1 MTMGEA
7 MTVDPVIAQMPRG
20 GPNASWLDRRLQT
33 DALEYT
39 DRYDIPDEVKQTVI
53 TALDRMGSRTGQHEK
68 HARAALDVVADIPNP
83 RVLELGAGHGKLSAK
98 ILELHPTATVTVS
111 DLDPTSVA
119 NIASGELGAHPRVR
133 TQVVDATAIAA
144 DDHTY
149 DLVVFAQAFHHLPPR
164 TAVRA
169 IAEATRVGRRFLVI
183 DLKRPSPLGLIL
195 TQIIVAPLAAVA
207 VLVRPSFRRIMHD
220 GFISALRAY
229 SHSAFVALGKAADPQ
244 MHIEFLPTATRFG
257 PKPTSLVF
265 SRPSAS
271 PASGNALEPK
281 ESQKS

>member
-1 MTMGEA
+1 MSEA
-7 MTVDPVIAQMPRG
+7 MAVDPSVAQMPRG
-20 GPNASWLDRRLQT
+20 GPTASWLDRRLQT

-53 TALDRMGSRTGQHEK
+53 SALDRMGSRTGQHET
-68 HARAALDVVADIPNP
+68 HARMALELVADIPNP

-111 DLDPTSVA
+111 DLDPASVA
-119 NIASGELGAHPRVR
+119 NIANGELGAHPRVR

-144 DDHTY
+144 EDNSY
-149 DLVVFAQAFHHLPPR
+149 DLVVFAQAFHHLPPA

-169 IAEATRVGRRFLVI
+169 VAEATRVGRRFLVI
-183 DLKRPSPLGLIL
+183 DLKRPSPLGLVL
-195 TQIIVAPLAAVA
+195 TQVIVAPVAAVA
-207 VLVRPSFRRIMHD
+207 VLARPSFRHIMHD

-229 SHSAFVALGKAADPQ
+229 SHSAFVALGTAADPQ
-244 MHIEFLPTATRFG
+244 MHIEFLPTAMRFG

-265 SRPSAS
+265 SRP
-271 PASGNALEPK
+271 
-281 ESQKS
+281 ESDQS